1 MRDAEFGRKYDMKMV
16 DASCKC
22 TIRSTI
28 FIFNDRILRGD
39 GESIESMKISLFSST
54 FLSPSALPW
63 YKTFLLKRDFKLD
76 TQKRNAEPSISTRV
90 DNRNDYS

>member
-39 GESIESMKISLFSST
+39 GESIESMKISLFSSI

-76 TQKRNAEPSISTRV
+76 TQNAEPSISTRV